1 VHQSL
6 LWVESLVKLYLD
18 RYMENELFILWT
30 SSDETTFDK
39 MINMYAR
46 NGIKNGWWE
55 KITIIIWGGSTQ
67 LVKNSSIV
75 QQGIQDLI
83 SQGVFLTACQACAE
97 RVGAA
102 EMLIDLGVEVRY
114 WGEPLTELLKQNKK
128 LLTI

>member
-1 VHQSL
+1 
-6 LWVESLVKLYLD
+6 
-18 RYMENELFILWT
+18 MENELFILWT
-30 SSDETTFDK
+30 SADETTFDK

-67 LVKNSSIV
+67 LVKDSPIV
-75 QQGIQDLI
+75 QQGIRDLI
-83 SQGVFLTACQACAE
+83 SQGVFLTACKACAE

-102 EMLIDLGVEVRY
+102 ELLVDLGVEVRY